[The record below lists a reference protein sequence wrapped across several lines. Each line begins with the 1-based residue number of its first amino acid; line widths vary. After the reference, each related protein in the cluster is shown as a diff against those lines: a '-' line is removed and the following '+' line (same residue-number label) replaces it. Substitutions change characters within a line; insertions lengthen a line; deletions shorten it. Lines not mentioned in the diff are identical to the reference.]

1 MRTLMNRQT
10 ILPVALS
17 LLICASCILFISMT
31 RTNNVYVINAEVYND
46 FEMKKQ
52 LEARMTVTQEQR
64 KNILDSLGLKIEM
77 LLQTYRMNG
86 ASDTTTANVIRGMQQ
101 DLYYK
106 QQMFAED
113 NEKMMQQYDEQIWK
127 QLNQYAQDYGKEK
140 GYTILFGA
148 NGDGG
153 IMYADQAVNVTEEL
167 KTYANEKFKGE
178 QK

>member
-1 MRTLMNRQT
+1 MKKQT

-17 LLICASCILFISMT
+17 LLICVSCILFISMT
-31 RTNNVYVINAEVYND
+31 RTNNVYVINAEVYNN
-46 FEMKKQ
+46 FEMKKE
-52 LEARMTVTQEQR
+52 LEARMTVTQQQR
-64 KNILDSLGLKIEM
+64 KSILDSLGLKIEM
-77 LLQTYRMNG
+77 LKQTYYMNG
-86 ASDTTTANVIRGMQQ
+86 SSDTTTANVIRGMQQ
-101 DLYYK
+101 ELYTR
-106 QQMFAED
+106 QQMFTED
-113 NEKMMQQYDEQIWK
+113 NERMMQQYEEQIWK

-167 KTYANEKFKGE
+167 KMYVNEKYRGS